1 MMATSK
7 FPKLLL
13 TALKNTNEK
22 MLEWKLFSKVDD
34 NSI

>member
-22 MLEWKLFSKVDD
+22 MLEWKLFNKVDD